1 MSLGR
6 YFQLNDKAAK
16 TQLAPN
22 VLQEI
27 NEAVTSSFKFAAKR
41 GGKAASKEIKYNIIM
56 YFTPET

>member
-41 GGKAASKEIKYNIIM
+41 GGKAASKIM
-56 YFTPET
+56 YFTPEI